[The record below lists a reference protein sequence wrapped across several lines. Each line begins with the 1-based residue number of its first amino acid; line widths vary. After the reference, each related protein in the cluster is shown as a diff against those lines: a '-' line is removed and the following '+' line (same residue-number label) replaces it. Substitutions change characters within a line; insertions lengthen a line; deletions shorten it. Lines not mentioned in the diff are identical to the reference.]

1 MSDENP
7 TPEQTWREVGSQ
19 FRALGESLAQAFRT
33 TWQSEENRQY
43 LQELRGGLEGLADS
57 VGRVV
62 QEASR
67 SPEAQRAE
75 DELRKAAQSAQAA
88 GRQAWQDAEPHLLSA
103 LQQANAEL
111 QKIIDRMEQRRVHE
125 ETPQSTDNTI

>member
-7 TPEQTWREVGSQ
+7 TPEQTWREVGNQ

-75 DELRKAAQSAQAA
+75 DELRKAAQSAQVA

-125 ETPQSTDNTI
+125 EPPQPTDNTI